1 MLKCSYC
8 SVARQT
14 PNLSSRLGDLGR
26 HEVAITAMEEAV
38 RLLAPYFLA
47 LPKAYER
54 WMKVMVKGYQHKA
67 SELDRPSDQELLGPI
82 VAALE
87 SLDQSGG

>member
-1 MLKCSYC
+1 MSLN
-8 SVARQT
+8 
-14 PNLSSRLGDLGR
+14 NLSVHLAELGR
-26 HEVAITAMEEAV
+26 REAALGVIEEAV

-54 WMKVMVKGYQHKA
+54 WMRAMVNGYQERA
-67 SELDRPSDQELLGPI
+67 SGLDRPIDQKHLGPI